1 MLRMLDSC
9 IFVQYY
15 CVMNATSH
23 EFYHRLQDPVP
34 GAQSRPGQASHQA
47 LGLDDFLVPN
57 PSSTVLF
64 RARDD
69 QLKAVGICQGDLLVV
84 DRSLE
89 PRAGQ
94 VVVAM
99 KEMGLNLCVFEQRG
113 GAFRPP
119 MTNVWP
125 AHPDEGCP
133 GGDDLQ
139 EVWGVVTFC
148 LHPMR
153 SSV

>member
-1 MLRMLDSC
+1 MLDIC

-23 EFYHRLQDPVP
+23 EFYHRPQDHGPR
-34 GAQSRPGQASHQA
+34 AQSSPGQEAHQA
-47 LGLDDFLVPN
+47 LGLEDFLVPN

-69 QLKAVGICQGDLLVV
+69 QLQTVGICQGDLLVV
-84 DRSLE
+84 DRSLK

-99 KEMGLNLCVFEQRG
+99 KEMELSLCVFTQKSD
-113 GAFRPP
+113 AFRTQ
-119 MTNVWP
+119 MSEVWP
-125 AHPDEGCP
+125 SHLREGSR

-139 EVWGVVTFC
+139 EIWGVVTFC
-148 LHPMR
+148 LHPLR
-153 SSV
+153 SSL

>member
-1 MLRMLDSC
+1 MLDGC

-23 EFYHRLQDPVP
+23 EFYHRLQDQGPR
-34 GAQSRPGQASHQA
+34 AQSRPDQESHQA

-69 QLKAVGICQGDLLVV
+69 QLQAEGICQGDLLVV
-84 DRSLE
+84 DRSLK

-99 KEMGLNLCVFEQRG
+99 KGMELSLSVFEQKG
-113 GAFRPP
+113 GAFRTS
-119 MTNVWP
+119 MSDVWS
-125 AHPDEGCP
+125 AHSLEGSR
-133 GGDDLQ
+133 GSDDFQ

-148 LHPMR
+148 LHPLR

>member
-1 MLRMLDSC
+1 
-9 IFVQYY
+9 
-15 CVMNATSH
+15 MNATSH
-23 EFYHRLQDPVP
+23 EFYHRLQDQSPR
-34 GAQSRPGQASHQA
+34 AQSRLDQESHQA

-69 QLKAVGICQGDLLVV
+69 QLQAVGISQGDLLVV
-84 DRSLE
+84 DRSLK

-94 VVVAM
+94 VVVAVKGM
-99 KEMGLNLCVFEQRG
+99 ELSLSVFEQKG
-113 GAFRPP
+113 GAFGTS
-119 MTNVWP
+119 MSVVWP
-125 AHPDEGCP
+125 AHRLDGSR

-148 LHPMR
+148 LHPLR